1 MLSSP
6 ISCQCVCQCWEQSS
20 CLRWVSHAM
29 GARPAQRPA
38 CWYFPCCCSEFLP
51 LWQPHQPSSPK
62 LSYNL
67 TTPRQCHGDTQVTLR
82 PVTLAWPH
90 QSLRGHI
97 NVISSDEGDIHRT
110 LSNIIK
116 KIETY
121 QTIWLLLALK
131 INLRFY
137 LFNVKKIIVV
147 GKSFW

>member
-6 ISCQCVCQCWEQSS
+6 ISCQCVSQCWEQSS

-90 QSLRGHI
+90 QSLRVHI

-116 KIETY
+116 RNR
-121 QTIWLLLALK
+121 
-131 INLRFY
+131 NLPNNLITFSFENQSQI
-137 LFNVKKIIVV
+137 LIVKKIMIV
-147 GKSFW
+147 GKSFR

>member
-51 LWQPHQPSSPK
+51 LWQPHQPSSPQ

-67 TTPRQCHGDTQVTLR
+67 TTPCQCHGETQVTLR

-90 QSLRGHI
+90 QSLRVHI

-110 LSNIIK
+110 LSN
-116 KIETY
+116 
-121 QTIWLLLALK
+121 TIRK
-131 INLRFY
+131 NRNLPNNLITFSFENQSQI
-137 LFNVKKIIVV
+137 LIVKKIMIV